1 VQRAGR
7 GVTTREPRSEISI
20 VTATD
25 NIETPHPALSAPP
38 SPFGRGLSR
47 VLANLFL
54 LMLATP
60 ALAQQSVESF
70 YRGKTIDLYIGLSA
84 GGGYDL
90 YARLIARYM
99 GDHLPGKP
107 RINPRNM
114 AGAGSRVAINFMHNV
129 APKDGLAIATADQA
143 MAVQQAVGEPG
154 ILFDARNF
162 GWIGNPIV
170 DNNVVVAWG
179 ASGVRSIADA
189 TTKEIA
195 IGATGYNT
203 SSQYP
208 RALNF
213 VAGTKFR
220 IIMGYPGAN
229 EINLAMENGEV
240 QGRGSNSWSSYKAQ
254 KPDWLRD
261 RKINVL
267 VQVGLTREPDL
278 PDVPLLVDLATNDL
292 DRAALKLLSAPP
304 TVGRPIFTTPG
315 IPAERLNALRG
326 AFDDTMKDPAFLDEA
341 KRAGLDIDPVSG
353 VKLQDITA
361 EIVASPRE
369 VTERLSK
376 IIEEPTAK

>member
-1 VQRAGR
+1 VTRRSLTRLAS
-7 GVTTREPRSEISI
+7 GVAAA
-20 VTATD
+20 VGA
-25 NIETPHPALSAPP
+25 SA
-38 SPFGRGLSR
+38 
-47 VLANLFL
+47 
-54 LMLATP
+54 P

-70 YRGKTIDLYIGLSA
+70 YRGKSIELYIGLSP

-90 YARLIARYM
+90 YSRLVARYM
-99 GDHLPGKP
+99 GEHLPGKP

-154 ILFDARNF
+154 ILFDAKNF

-170 DNNVVVAWG
+170 DNNVVVAWA
-179 ASGVRSIADA
+179 ASGVKTIADA
-189 TTKEIA
+189 IAKPIA

-213 VAGTKFR
+213 VAGTQFR

-267 VQVGLTREPDL
+267 AQVGLSKEPDL
-278 PDVPLLVDLATNDL
+278 PDTPLLIDLAKTEL

-304 TVGRPIFTTPG
+304 TIGRPIFTTPG
-315 IPAERLNALRG
+315 VPAERLEALRK
-326 AFDDTMKDPAFLDEA
+326 AFDDTMKDPAFLEEA
-341 KRAGLDIDPVSG
+341 KRSGLDIDPVSG

-361 EIVASPRE
+361 DIIASPKD

-376 IIEEPTAK
+376 IIEEPAK

>member
-1 VQRAGR
+1 MKRELRKSLTPRGAG
-7 GVTTREPRSEISI
+7 GL
-20 VTATD
+20 AF
-25 NIETPHPALSAPP
+25 AL
-38 SPFGRGLSR
+38 
-47 VLANLFL
+47 VI
-54 LMLATP
+54 TP
-60 ALAQQSVESF
+60 AMAQQSVEAF
-70 YRGKTIDLYIGLSA
+70 YRGKTIELYIGLSA

-90 YARLIARYM
+90 YARLVARYM
-99 GDHLPGKP
+99 SEHLPGKP

-114 AGAGSRVAINFMHNV
+114 AGAGSRVAVNFMHNV
-129 APKDGLAIATADQA
+129 APRDGLAIATADQA

-154 ILFDARNF
+154 ILFDAKNF

-170 DNNVVVAWG
+170 DNNVVVSWAE
-179 ASGVRSIADA
+179 SGVKTIADA
-189 TTKEIA
+189 KVREIA

-254 KPDWLRD
+254 KPDWIRD
-261 RKINVL
+261 KKINVL

-278 PDVPLLVDLATNDL
+278 PDPPLLIDLATSDL

-304 TVGRPIFTTPG
+304 TIGRPLFTSPG
-315 IPAERLNALRG
+315 VPQDRLDALRK
-326 AFDDTMKDPAFLDEA
+326 AFDETMKDPAFLEEA
-341 KRAGLDIDPVSG
+341 KRVGLDIDPVSG
-353 VKLQDITA
+353 SRLRDITA
-361 EIVASPRE
+361 EIIASPRD

-376 IIEEPTAK
+376 IIEEPGK